1 MKHVGVLGLV
11 ALAVISC
18 QRWGPLRSSDDVEAA
33 EQACQEGNQRACGA
47 VADALVSSGRY
58 HRAWPLALASCD
70 AGVALGCGAAG
81 KMALNGSGPA
91 PDDDAFAASALRFAC
106 DRGSGVACL
115 DEAVA
120 WLALKRP
127 EEAAAASLKGCDAG
141 VLMACSNYGYVIDE
155 LWEGHLDPTAARRI
169 FVDTCDA
176 GLVAG
181 CRRAGVSLI
190 EGRGGAADWDGG
202 RALLEVAC
210 YARDGRG
217 CLALGL
223 ALTDAGPSD
232 EGLRFLRRGCAFG
245 DGCGAFAHALFF
257 QGVDGGAPLAELAD
271 SAVKGCHQSAFEC
284 GLSAHVKTLPG
295 VEDWSGAIEAARA
308 GCRALPQCSTSGRPW
323 CEAELT
329 QSCRLLDEGDAG
341 RAP

>member
-1 MKHVGVLGLV
+1 MTRSGVVGLV
-11 ALAVISC
+11 ALAVVSC
-18 QRWGPLRSSDDVEAA
+18 QRWGPLRSSEDVEAA

-47 VADALVSSGRY
+47 VADALVSSRRY
-58 HRAWPLALASCD
+58 HRAWPLALAACD
-70 AGVALGCGAAG
+70 AGVALGCAAAG
-81 KMALNGSGPA
+81 KMALNGSAPA
-91 PDDDAFAASALRFAC
+91 QEDDAFAASALGFAC
-106 DRGSGVACL
+106 DRGAGAACV
-115 DEAVA
+115 DQA
-120 WLALKRP
+120 LALLNLKRP
-127 EEAAAASLKGCDAG
+127 EESAAASLKGCDAG
-141 VLMACSNYGYVIDE
+141 ELMGCSNYGHIINEV
-155 LWEGHLDPTAARRI
+155 WAGHLDPTAARRI

-190 EGRGGAADWDGG
+190 EGRGGGADWDGG

-232 EGLRFLRRGCAFG
+232 EGLRFLRRACAFG

-257 QGVDGGAPLAELAD
+257 QGVDGGAALFELAD
-271 SAVKGCHQSAFEC
+271 SAVKACHQNAFEC

-295 VEDWSGAIEAARA
+295 VEDWNGAIEAARA
-308 GCRALPQCSTSGRPW
+308 ACKALPKCSTSGRSW

-329 QSCRLLDEGDAG
+329 RACRLLDERDAG
-341 RAP
+341 HAP